1 MTLRGPSPIPSAPP
15 PRQRGVALLTAL
27 LVVALATIAA
37 VAMTSRQHMDIRRT
51 TAVFTHDQAHQLSL
65 AAEAYA
71 LRLLGRGEDRELPWE
86 GCLSPPIPATLEGA
100 GITVW
105 LEDLHCRFN
114 LNALGSGDE
123 AWQAAFV
130 RLLEE
135 ILRQDPEADL
145 DPEGLARAVR
155 DWLDPETDDPDYRAM
170 DPPRLSANRPMVS
183 PSELR
188 LVKGVDN
195 AAWRALAPYVTALPG
210 ADTPLR
216 LEHAPDPLRNALAG
230 LDQDDSEGGE
240 APPARYYRLQVRTE
254 IAGHRFFLCSILDTG
269 AQEVILREQVACG
282 P

>member
-1 MTLRGPSPIPSAPP
+1 MPPLHGHPPVRSAPP

-51 TAVFTHDQAHQLSL
+51 TAVLSHDQAHQLSL

-86 GCLSPPIPATLEGA
+86 GCTSPPIPATLEGS

-114 LNALGSGDE
+114 LNALGGGE
-123 AWQAAFV
+123 ETWQAAFV
-130 RLLEE
+130 RLQEE
-135 ILRQDPEADL
+135 ILQAHPEAEL
-145 DPEGLARAVR
+145 DPEGLARTVA

-170 DPPRLSANRPMVS
+170 DPPRLSANRPMLS

-216 LEHAPDPLRNALAG
+216 LEHAPDPVRNALAG
-230 LDQDDSEGGE
+230 LIEDDTDGE

-254 IAGHRFFLCSILDTG
+254 IADHRFFLCSILDTE
-269 AQEVILREQVACG
+269 AQEVILREQAACG

>member
-1 MTLRGPSPIPSAPP
+1 MMLHRPPPARSAPP
-15 PRQRGVALLTAL
+15 PRQRGVALITAL

-51 TAVFTHDQAHQLSL
+51 TAVLTHDQAHQLSL

-71 LRLLGRGEDRELPWE
+71 LRLLGGGEDRELPWE

-100 GITVW
+100 EITVW

-114 LNALGSGDE
+114 LNALGGEDE
-123 AWQAAFV
+123 ARHAAFV

-135 ILRQDPEADL
+135 VLQEDPEVDL
-145 DPEGLARAVR
+145 DPEGLARAVG

-170 DPPRLSANRPMVS
+170 DPPRLSANRPMLS

-188 LVKGVDN
+188 LVQGVDN
-195 AAWRALAPYVTALPG
+195 AAWRALAPYVTALPE

-216 LEHAPDPLRNALAG
+216 LEHAPEPVRNALAELVQG
-230 LDQDDSEGGE
+230 DSEGE

-254 IAGHRFFLCSILDTG
+254 IADHRFFLCSVLDTQ
-269 AQEVILREQVACG
+269 AQEVLLREQAACG
-282 P
+282 L